1 MVFLTGITGL
11 VGSFVARE
19 LLAKGF
25 KIRAL
30 RRANSDLSWL
40 ADLNSQIEWREG
52 DVLDIASLEAGI
64 QGCEYVIHCA
74 AIVSFAPKDRQMMY
88 KVNVEGTQNVVNVCL
103 DYKPRKLLFI
113 SSVAALG
120 RSKESQVLSEA
131 NKWIESDLNSNY
143 AKTKHLAEMEV
154 WRASAEG
161 LPVVILNPSVV
172 LGPSDW
178 HKTST
183 RIFKYV
189 WDEKMFYSKGTMN
202 YVDVR
207 DVAALAHQ
215 LLVKD
220 IVNERFIINAGKTT
234 FEECFELIAQS
245 FQKRK
250 PKYAINAWI
259 AEIAWRFFA
268 FTSAITGK
276 APLVTKET
284 ARIAQT
290 SFYYA
295 NDKIIQTLNYQF
307 RPLSDTIA
315 WTCAVLKQKFEK
327 SR

>member
-11 VGSFVARE
+11 VGSFIARE

-30 RRANSDLSWL
+30 RRVDSDLSW
-40 ADLNSQIEWREG
+40 IEDIASHIDWIEG
-52 DVLDIASLEAGI
+52 DVLDISSLEAGI
-64 QGCEYVIHCA
+64 ADCEYVIHCA
-74 AIVSFAPKDRQMMY
+74 AIVSFAPKDRQAMY

-103 DYKPRKLLFI
+103 HFRPRKLLFI

-120 RSKESQVLSEA
+120 RTKESQTLTESS
-131 NKWIESDLNSNY
+131 KWQDSDLNSNY

-154 WRASAEG
+154 WRGSAEG

-189 WDEKMFYSKGTMN
+189 WDEKMFYSRGTIN

-207 DVAALAHQ
+207 DVADIAQQ
-215 LLVKD
+215 LLVSP
-220 IVNERFIINAGKTT
+220 IENQRFIINAGKTS
-234 FEECFELIAQS
+234 FEDCFELIAQN
-245 FQKRK
+245 FQKKK
-250 PKYAINAWI
+250 PKYPINSWI

-268 FTSAITGK
+268 FTSMLTGK

-295 NDKIIQTLNYQF
+295 NDKICQTLNFQF
-307 RPLSDTIA
+307 RPLAETVA
-315 WTCAVLKQKFEK
+315 WTCQVLKQRLGK
-327 SR
+327 